1 MEMKIPSR
9 LLISLALIQ
18 LAGCGGSGS
27 NAPPPPVPDFALSVT
42 PASLTATEG
51 STSAPAMV
59 SVMPANG
66 FTGTVSVAISGLPAG
81 TTTNPAFPLSVS
93 ANSSQQFT
101 ITTTD
106 ATPTGTTTLNLHA
119 TSGSVA
125 HDATLSL
132 TTGPVIQTSQIGTV
146 LYLQSHANGHTA
158 RIGLDTAWGGAI
170 VEISLDGTN
179 FVNAHDTGR
188 EVQPAVYDA
197 APVAGQMGANGWDP
211 VLGGD
216 KYDHGSPT
224 LSQQVAVSSLYTETS
239 PLHWNPDVFGGGANA
254 PVTSDMT
261 FEQTVTLAPGAP
273 LAFQLHLKLTHNG
286 SDFHYVSQQ
295 EFPAVYVNAG
305 YTNLMYYGGATPWT
319 NGSVTLIPVST
330 TQSSVYAPEQS
341 AALVD
346 TNNQG
351 LTVFVP
357 GSYPAWAS
365 QYFPSSGSGPT
376 GNTTV
381 YMRPLTAFNFAP
393 GAVVEGDVYL
403 IPGDAA
409 AARSVVYALH
419 GSVPSA
425 NIAAALGNVDSPAPN
440 TIISGNNFVVAGWA
454 FAKTAISAVD
464 VSIDGTVKGT
474 ATLGVARPD
483 VAAAFPQIA
492 PADSGWNISLDTT
505 TMTNGTH
512 TITFH
517 VVDSSNNDILLP
529 PVSVTVNN

>member
-1 MEMKIPSR
+1 M
-9 LLISLALIQ
+9 LLAHVLAFAAVRFTHAQCKPGAAIELRSPAALESVAPTSLTAIV
-18 LAGCGGSGS
+18 GSGS
-27 NAPPPPVPDFALSVT
+27 APATVSVT
-42 PASLTATEG
+42 P
-51 STSAPAMV
+51 V
-59 SVMPANG
+59 NG
-66 FTGTVSVAISGLPAG
+66 FTGTVSVALSGLPAG
-81 TTTNPAFPLSVS
+81 ATTNPSFPLSVA

-101 ITTTD
+101 VSTSD
-106 ATPTGTTTLNLHA
+106 ATPTGTAMLSLHA
-119 TSGSVA
+119 TSGSLA
-125 HDATLSL
+125 HDATVNL
-132 TTGPVIQTSQIGTV
+132 TTSPVIQTSQVGTV
-146 LYLQSHANGHTA
+146 LYLQSHGNGHTA

-197 APVAGQMGANGWDP
+197 APVAGQVGANGWDP

-216 KYDHGSPT
+216 RYDHGSPT
-224 LSQQVAVSSLYTETS
+224 ISQQVAVSSLYTETT

-254 PVTSDMT
+254 PIDSDMT
-261 FEQTVTLAPGAP
+261 FEQTVTVAPGAP

-286 SDFHYVSQQ
+286 MDFHYVSQQ

-305 YTNLMYYGGATPWT
+305 YTTLAYYDGAAPWT
-319 NGSVTLIPVST
+319 NGGVTLLPVST
-330 TQSSVYAPEQS
+330 NQSSVYAPEQS

-346 TNNQG
+346 VNNQG

-393 GAVVEGDVYL
+393 GAIVEGDVYL

-419 GSVPSA
+419 GSVPVA
-425 NIAAALGNVDSPAPN
+425 NLAAPLANVDSPTPSAV
-440 TIISGNNFVVAGWA
+440 ISGSNVTVAGWA
-454 FAKTAISAVD
+454 FGNSPISAVN
-464 VSIDGTVKGT
+464 VSVDGTVQGT

-492 PADSGWNISLDTT
+492 PANCGWNFSLDTT
-505 TMTNGTH
+505 SLANGAH

-517 VVDSSNNDILLP
+517 VVDSSNSDILLP
-529 PVSVTVNN
+529 PLSVTVSN

>member
-1 MEMKIPSR
+1 VKIPPQ
-9 LLISLALIQ
+9 LLIWLALTLSLA
-18 LAGCGGSGS
+18 ACGGGSGS
-27 NAPPPPVPDFALSVT
+27 SAPPPAPDFTVSVS

-51 STSAPAMV
+51 GSSAPAMV
-59 SVMPANG
+59 SVTPANG
-66 FTGTVSVAISGLPAG
+66 FTGNVSVAISGLPTGA
-81 TTTNPAFPLSVS
+81 TTNPPFPLSVT

-101 ITTTD
+101 IATSD
-106 ATPTGTTTLNLHA
+106 STPTGAVMLTLHA
-119 TSGSVA
+119 TSGAIA
-125 HDATLSL
+125 HNATLSL
-132 TTGPVIQTSQIGTV
+132 NTGPVIQTSQVGSV

-197 APVAGQMGANGWDP
+197 APVAGEVGANGWDP

-224 LSQQVAVSSLYTETS
+224 LSQQVAVSSLYTETA
-239 PLHWNPDVFGGGANA
+239 PLHWNPDVFGGGTNA

-286 SDFHYVSQQ
+286 SDYHYVSQQ
-295 EFPAVYVNAG
+295 EFPAVYVNSG
-305 YTNLMYYGGATPWT
+305 YTNLVYYGSAAPWT
-319 NGSVTLIPVST
+319 YGGVNTMSVST
-330 TQSSVYAPEQS
+330 TGSSVYAPEQW

-357 GSYPAWAS
+357 GSYPGWAS
-365 QYFPSSGSGPT
+365 QYFPSSGSGAT

-393 GAVVEGDVYL
+393 GAVVEGDVYM
-403 IPGDAA
+403 IPGDAGE
-409 AARSVVYALH
+409 ARSVVYALH
-419 GSVPSA
+419 GSVPAA
-425 NIAAALGNVDSPAPN
+425 NIAAALANVDTPGPN
-440 TIISGNNFVVAGWA
+440 AVVSGNNVAVAGWA
-454 FAKTAISAVD
+454 FGKTPISAVD
-464 VSIDGTVKGT
+464 VSVDGTVKGT

-492 PADSGWNISLDTT
+492 PADCGWNFSLDTT
-505 TMTNGTH
+505 TMTNGMH